1 MEDPQ
6 PRRITGYQHKNLALT
21 AGILLLSI
29 VVFAQQEAYESP
41 AGTKF
46 LLYTPPGYS
55 SSTTAFPL
63 LLSLHS
69 KGEVGDD
76 LTELTSKN
84 PEEMPSRLIY
94 LNRWPQDLP
103 FIVLT
108 PQLRPEEGDPDP
120 QWGPQWPPEL
130 IDEVVRYVTA
140 NFRVDLQRI
149 YVTGMSKGGIGTWT
163 YASAHPDKIAAII
176 PISGRSDLT
185 KACAVK
191 NIPIWVFHGDGDDL
205 VTPEY
210 SIDMV
215 SAIKACQPPGVYKPH
230 LNILHARNHNGWNEV
245 YNGSSGYKIYEW
257 LLKFRKGDTSNKK
270 PYVNAG
276 PDLRIKM
283 RNDPLHIIG
292 DFFDSD
298 GEITNVIWKQTG
310 GTPLTLSNTGSEL
323 LKLSGLTTGLFE
335 FELTVTDDKG
345 GQSSDKV
352 ALEITDSSATPSIT
366 QLVLFNGKTDA
377 EIGNLSEGQIINK
390 TALNL
395 TEINIKAITSE
406 GTASIKFSVNTDRNT
421 RTQNNGPYF
430 IKNQTT
436 TTPEW
441 QIGNGTYLI
450 CATPYAQTSAS
461 GNPGVSQCYKITFTE
476 GTNPE
481 SCAGNG
487 KIQQELWTGISGNT
501 VSSIDV
507 NKTTASITD
516 LTLFEGPANIGDNYG
531 RRIRGYIC
539 VPVSGTYIFWI
550 SSNDNSEL
558 WLSTNADAANR
569 KKVAYV
575 SGYTNVREWGKYTT
589 QESAAISLV
598 ANQKYYIEALHKEG
612 VGTDHVAVGWQLPA
626 GTLERPIPAMRLIP
640 FTDSGTSPVPVVSI
654 TSPSDG
660 QTFTAPATV
669 NINATASVSGGSI
682 TKVEFYNGTVKLG
695 EDATSPYS
703 FAWNNVPAG
712 TYTVTAKA
720 IATDGKSNS
729 ASVGIV
735 VTSSAGCAG
744 AGKIQQELWTGV
756 SGTSIS
762 SIPVAQ
768 APASV
773 TDVTIFEGPAN
784 ISDNY
789 GRRIRGYICAP
800 VTGTYVFWIASNDN
814 SEVWLS
820 TDASVANKRKIA
832 YVSGYT
838 NVRQWDKYTSQKSV
852 GISLVAN
859 QKYYIEALH
868 KEGVGTDH
876 VAVGWQLPGGTQEMP
891 IPGIRLIPF
900 TDSGT
905 SPVPVVSITSP
916 SDGQTFTALAS
927 VYITTNASVSGGT
940 ITKVEF
946 YNGTVKLGED
956 VTSPYSFAWNNVPA
970 GNYTLTAKA
979 IDNGGGSATASIGI
993 IVTSGSSACSA
1004 TGTILRE
1011 VWTGIQYNDVGS
1023 IPVHESP
1030 DGTSGLT
1037 IFEDPT
1043 NVGDNY
1049 GTRVSGY
1056 LCVPVTGAYTFW
1068 ISSNDGS
1075 ELWLS
1080 TDANPS
1086 TKRRIAWVTG
1096 YTNVR
1101 EWTKYAS
1108 QKSAAINL
1116 VAGQRFYIEAL
1127 HKEGVGSDHMAVG
1140 WQLPNGTLERPIPGN
1155 RLSPSEEQNMTTFQ
1169 TTGTSRQKTDVE
1181 SDSVKHKSKD
1191 IYLFPNPVP
1200 SGWTRI
1206 TLYVKQERDDYVEKT
1221 IEIIGMKG
1229 EVVHVQNI
1237 VTSRS
1242 LDDGPTIINIEKELK
1257 PGFYVINVISN
1268 GRRSSS
1274 RLLVK

>member
-1 MEDPQ
+1 MK
-6 PRRITGYQHKNLALT
+6 ILNYHHKNLALT

-29 VVFAQQEAYESP
+29 VLFAQQEAYESP

-55 SSTTAFPL
+55 SGTSTFPL

-69 KGEVGDD
+69 RGEVGDD

-120 QWGPQWPPEL
+120 KWGPQWPAEY
-130 IDEVVRYVTA
+130 IDEVVRYVIA
-140 NFRVDLQRI
+140 NFRVDLGRI

-163 YASAHPDKIAAII
+163 YASAYPDKVAAII

-191 NIPIWVFHGDGDDL
+191 NIPTWVFHGDGDEL

-215 SAIKACQPPGVYKPH
+215 NAIKACQPPGVYKPH

-245 YNGSSGYKIYEW
+245 YNGSSGYRIYEW
-257 LLKFRKGDTSNKK
+257 LLKFSKGDTSNKN

-276 PDLRIKM
+276 PDLRIKL

-323 LKLSGLTTGLFE
+323 LNLSGLTTGLYE

-352 ALEITDSSATPSIT
+352 ALEITDSSVTPSIT

-377 EIGNLSEGQIINK
+377 EIGNLSEGQVINR

-395 TEINIKAITSE
+395 TEINIKAIPSE
-406 GTASIKFSVNTDRNT
+406 GTASIKFSINTDRNT

-430 IKNQTT
+430 IKNQTS

-450 CATPYAQTSAS
+450 CATPYSQASAIGS
-461 GNPGVSQCYKITFTE
+461 PGVSQCYKITFTE
-476 GTNPE
+476 GTNSE
-481 SCAGNG
+481 SCAGTG
-487 KIQQELWTGISGNT
+487 KIQQELWTGIPGNT

-507 NKTTASITD
+507 NKTPASITD

-539 VPVSGTYIFWI
+539 APASGTYIFWI
-550 SSNDNSEL
+550 SSNDHSEL
-558 WLSTNADAANR
+558 WLSTDANVANR
-569 KKVAYV
+569 KKIAYV

-589 QESAAISLV
+589 QKSVAISLV
-598 ANQKYYIEALHKEG
+598 ASQKY
-612 VGTDHVAVGWQLPA
+612 
-626 GTLERPIPAMRLIP
+626 
-640 FTDSGTSPVPVVSI
+640 F
-654 TSPSDG
+654 
-660 QTFTAPATV
+660 
-669 NINATASVSGGSI
+669 
-682 TKVEFYNGTVKLG
+682 
-695 EDATSPYS
+695 
-703 FAWNNVPAG
+703 
-712 TYTVTAKA
+712 
-720 IATDGKSNS
+720 
-729 ASVGIV
+729 
-735 VTSSAGCAG
+735 
-744 AGKIQQELWTGV
+744 
-756 SGTSIS
+756 
-762 SIPVAQ
+762 
-768 APASV
+768 
-773 TDVTIFEGPAN
+773 
-784 ISDNY
+784 
-789 GRRIRGYICAP
+789 
-800 VTGTYVFWIASNDN
+800 
-814 SEVWLS
+814 
-820 TDASVANKRKIA
+820 
-832 YVSGYT
+832 
-838 NVRQWDKYTSQKSV
+838 
-852 GISLVAN
+852 
-859 QKYYIEALH
+859 IEALH

-891 IPGIRLIPF
+891 IPGIRLMPF
-900 TDSGT
+900 TSSGT

-916 SDGQTFTALAS
+916 SDGQTFTAPAS
-927 VYITTNASVSGGT
+927 VNITANASVNGGS
-940 ITKVEF
+940 ITNVEF

-979 IDNGGGSATASIGI
+979 IDNAGGSATASVNI
-993 IVTSGSSACSA
+993 IVTSSSSACAA

-1023 IPVHESP
+1023 IPVYESP
-1030 DGTSGLT
+1030 DGTSELT

-1068 ISSNDGS
+1068 ISSNDHS

-1101 EWTKYAS
+1101 EWAKYAS

-1116 VAGQRFYIEAL
+1116 VAGQRYYIEAL
-1127 HKEGVGSDHMAVG
+1127 HKEGVGTDHMAVG
-1140 WQLPNGTLERPIPGN
+1140 WQLPNGTFERPIPGN
-1155 RLSPSEEQNMTTFQ
+1155 RLSPSEKQNMTAFQ
-1169 TTGTSRQKTDVE
+1169 TTSTSRQKTDVE
-1181 SDSVKHKSKD
+1181 SDSVKSKNED

-1206 TLYVKQERDDYVEKT
+1206 TLYVKQEKDEYVEKT

-1229 EVVHVQNI
+1229 EVVHVENI
-1237 VTSRS
+1237 VSSRS
-1242 LDDGPTIINIEKELK
+1242 LDDDPTIINIAKELK
-1257 PGFYVINVISN
+1257 PGLYLVNVTTK